1 MTDPKRQTILL
12 GICGGIAATKA
23 TDVASRLKKSGHDV
37 HVVMSPAAQ
46 KFVTPLTFAALTGNP
61 VLETLFPAG
70 PTGTGD
76 KNFPHLYP
84 ATRADLFVLL
94 PATADMIAKI
104 AHGLG
109 DDIVSTSALSLPPT
123 CRKFFCPAMNVE
135 MWRQPVVQENVRALE
150 ARGWTRIGPDSGEL
164 ACGMTGEGRMTEPAE
179 IIARLLAPTSLVA
192 TIDLRGRT
200 VLIVSGPTREHL
212 DPVRFIGNASSGK
225 MGRALAEEAAA
236 AGATVRFVTGPVDPA
251 NLPDAPGITTGHVT
265 SADEM
270 LAAAQKNFPQA
281 DVVLYAAAVADY
293 KPAETSTDKLPKK
306 SNGHELKLAP
316 TPDVAATLNAAKKN
330 GQVCIGFA
338 LQTDDGEAQ
347 ARAKLKK
354 KNFDGIVLNALDAM
368 GGDSGNYRFLA
379 ARGQS
384 GFADWGTL
392 TKRDCAKKILAEAAR
407 ILNTD

>member
-1 MTDPKRQTILL
+1 MNSEKRQIILL

-23 TDVASRLKKSGHDV
+23 TDVASRLKKAGNDV
-37 HVVMSPAAQ
+37 HVIMSAAAQ
-46 KFVTPLTFAALTGNP
+46 KFVTPLTFASLTGNP
-61 VLETLFPAG
+61 VLESLFPAS
-70 PTGTGD
+70 PTGAGE

-84 ATRADLFVLL
+84 ATRAEIFVLL

-109 DDIVSTSALSLPPT
+109 DDIVSTSALSLPPA

-150 ARGWTRIGPDSGEL
+150 ARSWTRIGPDSGEL

-179 IIARLLAPTSLVA
+179 IVSRLFAVPAPTGTVN
-192 TIDLRGRT
+192 LRGKT
-200 VLIVSGPTREHL
+200 VLIVSGPTREHF

-225 MGRALAEEAAA
+225 MGRALADEAVA
-236 AGATVRFVTGPVDPA
+236 AGAIVKFVTGPVEPV
-251 NLPDAPGITTGHVT
+251 NLPDESGVAIQRVT
-265 SADEM
+265 SAEEM

-281 DVVLYAAAVADY
+281 DVVIYAAAVADY
-293 KPAETSTDKLPKK
+293 KPAEYSEGKLPKK
-306 SNGHELKLAP
+306 SRGHALKLEP
-316 TPDVAATLNAAKKN
+316 TPDVAATLNAAKN
-330 GQVCIGFA
+330 SGQVCIGFA

-368 GGDSGNYRFLA
+368 GGDSGSYRFIS
-379 ARGQS
+379 ARSKS
-384 GFADWGTL
+384 GFTEWGHL
-392 TKRDCAKKILAEAAR
+392 TKRDCAKRILAEAAGMF
-407 ILNTD
+407 L